1 MGLINETGSS
11 YYSGNNLGGYQFT
24 SLQDVI
30 DQFMIAY
37 VGEDKIISRIK
48 RQDVVFH
55 AMRGMQELSFDTFKS
70 TKALEIKLPNTLQMA
85 LPQDYVNYV
94 KLTYSDSNGVEH
106 IIYPA
111 RITSNPEKI
120 TQTTDNTITNN
131 YDFGGGTEIQTS
143 DSDTWTNFQTSAL
156 TEDDHTNFDY
166 DDDLMDYNLGQRFGL
181 DPQFAQTN
189 GSFYIDE
196 LRGKIHF
203 SSNLSGLT
211 IILKYISDS
220 LGTDA
225 EMQVHKFAEEALY
238 KYIAHAVLSTRAN
251 VPINTVLRFKKEARA
266 AKRTAKLRLSNIK
279 LEEITQ
285 ILRGKS
291 KQIKH

>member
-1 MGLINETGSS
+1 MSLINETGSA

-30 DQFMIAY
+30 DQFIIAY
-37 VGEDKIISRIK
+37 VGEDKIISKIR

-55 AMRGMQELSFDTFKS
+55 AKRGLQEFSFDTFKS
-70 TKALEIKLPNTLQMA
+70 TKALEMVLPNTLQMS

-94 KLTYSDSNGVEH
+94 KLTYSDNAGIEH
-106 IIYPA
+106 VIYPA
-111 RITSNPEKI
+111 IKTSNPQKI
-120 TQTTDNTITNN
+120 AQTSDSAVTNN

-143 DSDTWTNFQTSAL
+143 DSTTWDNYQSSNPH
-156 TEDDHTNFDY
+156 ENKQDYFDY
-166 DDDLMDYNLGQRFGL
+166 DDDIADYNIGQRYGI

-211 IILKYISDS
+211 ITLKYISDS

-238 KYIAHAVLSTRAN
+238 KHIAYAIVSTRAN
-251 VPINTVLRFKKEARA
+251 MPVSLVNRLKKEARA
-266 AKRTAKLRLSNIK
+266 TKRQAKLRLSNIK
-279 LEEITQ
+279 IEEITQ
-285 ILRGKS
+285 VLRGKS
-291 KQIKH
+291 KHIKH

>member
-1 MGLINETGSS
+1 MGLINETGSN

-24 SLQDVI
+24 SLQNAI

>member
-1 MGLINETGSS
+1 MGIAGIVLSLISIGLIFKFKKERQVDIDLHQIELEHIRQGMNAVMDDF
-11 YYSGNNLGGYQFT
+11 NNYQVST
-24 SLQDVI
+24 DRK
-30 DQFMIAY
+30 IA
-37 VGEDKIISRIK
+37 
-48 RQDVVFH
+48 
-55 AMRGMQELSFDTFKS
+55 ELE
-70 TKALEIKLPNTLQMA
+70 KALEIKLPNTLQMA

-94 KLTYSDSNGVEH
+94 KLTYSDSNGIEH

-120 TQTTDNTITNN
+120 AQTTDNTITNN

-238 KYIAHAVLSTRAN
+238 KYIAYAVLSTRAN

>member
-120 TQTTDNTITNN
+120 AQTTDNTITNN